1 MKALLIAAAL
11 TGCAATGQVEILR
24 PPIPAALLRPCV
36 EPVGAI
42 TTPRELADAYVKRG
56 LALKCA
62 NGKISAIS
70 EIVEAE

>member
-11 TGCAATGQVEILR
+11 TGCVPTGQVEILR
-24 PPIPAALLRPCV
+24 PPIPAALLRPCT

-56 LALKCA
+56 LALRCA
-62 NGKISAIS
+62 NGKIAAIS
-70 EIVEAE
+70 KIVGPE